1 MTVQYLAAESK
12 TSTPSGLLPAV
23 QLDREAIPAAG
34 DQGGDAG
41 VIWIQT
47 AD

>member
-23 QLDREAIPAAG
+23 QLDREAIPAAPTTTG
-34 DQGGDAG
+34 ALG
-41 VIWIQT
+41 
-47 AD
+47 